1 MRKSLKRWLIPM
13 SAAMIALLSAGTALA
28 ADTVNV
34 KVENARGG
42 YIQVYYRN
50 ENNNRMYLPIGQT
63 SKMMHMH

>member
-42 YIQVYYRN
+42 YIQAYYRN

-63 SKMMHMH
+63 SKIP

>member
-42 YIQVYYRN
+42 IYSGI
-50 ENNNRMYLPIGQT
+50 L
-63 SKMMHMH
+63 SK